1 MNHNQT
7 NITSRI
13 SKNQPATP
21 RKEEI
26 DALAH
31 AARQRL
37 SSQPAEVGPRKGP
50 EAILDLPPEMNPAV
64 RFINHR
70 DARPDSLMNFH
81 RKIRRTRYFLM
92 RAGFPA
98 EFADTPVESFP
109 WHIVDVS
116 IARSFAQLLDAYYP
130 NTKSRHNILGI
141 LRELLRQCA
150 MVDLISAT
158 ERDHLLDCLPVR
170 GAYHRGK
177 GRELTDKEIVNLLAK
192 GLHPNER
199 LDLRN
204 RAIIAIFL
212 STGLRISEV
221 AELEFCDLDLNAD
234 ARSAHIKRTKPGR
247 TLTVW
252 LTVSAI
258 EILKEWLAVR
268 GEHAGALF
276 DSRHHPGRPLCT
288 AAIRTMLTRRAA
300 LAHINSDFT
309 SHDFR
314 RTFATRAL
322 RQNADV
328 FVVQRLLGHK
338 NVQTT
343 LIYDRRTEL
352 EDRAV
357 VDTLNLPGL
366 SVRIE
371 EGKR

>member
-1 MNHNQT
+1 MNHNQQS
-7 NITSRI
+7 II
-13 SKNQPATP
+13 SGDIKNHPVSP
-21 RKEEI
+21 GKEKI
-26 DALAH
+26 DVLAL

-37 SSQPAEVGPRKGP
+37 SRSPAEVEPRKGP
-50 EAILDLPPEMNPAV
+50 EAILDLSPEMNPAV
-64 RFINHR
+64 RFIEHR
-70 DARPDSLMNFH
+70 DARPDSLKNFH
-81 RKIRRTRYFLM
+81 RKIRRTRYFLI
-92 RAGFPA
+92 RAGFPF
-98 EFADTPVESFP
+98 EYADTPVESFP
-109 WHIVDVS
+109 WHIVDVA
-116 IARSFAQLLDAYYP
+116 IARSFAQILEAHYP

-150 MVDLISAT
+150 VADLIST
-158 ERDHLLDCLPVR
+158 TVRDRLLDCLPVR
-170 GAYHRGK
+170 GVYQRGK
-177 GRELTDKEIVNLLAK
+177 GRELTDAEIIKLLTK

-204 RAIIAIFL
+204 RAIIAVFL
-212 STGLRISEV
+212 STGLRVSEV
-221 AELEFCDLDLNAD
+221 VELEYCDLDLNAGV
-234 ARSAHIKRTKPGR
+234 RSAHIKRTKPGR

-252 LTVSAI
+252 LTGSAVQ
-258 EILKEWLAVR
+258 ILKEWLVVR

-276 DSRHHPGRPLCT
+276 DTRSNPGRPLDT
-288 AAIRTMLTRRAA
+288 DAVRSMLIRRAE
-300 LAHINSDFT
+300 LAHLTIHFT

-322 RQNADV
+322 RQDADV

-366 SVRIE
+366 SARTE
-371 EGKR
+371 GGKR